1 MKRILSVLLSCA
13 PVAVWAAVVPVESVK
28 NPASVSYDLGY
39 KLTSDMSV
47 TLKVSFDEKGAK
59 QRSIFGAR
67 SAAAK
72 QNISVNFTDAGL
84 LVADFG
90 NHGSDYDSYRSMLAV
105 ETGVVYTVTL
115 DKSGTSIVG
124 GEQSVRASKGW
135 TGASYTTPG
144 NAYLFD
150 LNGVS
155 WEKAATRFYGCTV
168 KNASGTIVHDYIPA
182 LDDGIPCIYDA
193 VAKSVLA
200 PRAGGSLTYDDETY
214 DVRLPYVKMTR
225 GMSVDCSLA
234 SSAGLTATRTFRTL
248 DDDGVG
254 ALTSETIALD
264 ALTWT
269 DQQLY
274 SLKVF
279 DGETL
284 MRELVPAVKDG
295 GVRLYDRVTR
305 RFATVTDGELTTDC
319 GAPYDKAL
327 DFCNTYGDVVYD
339 LGYPLSSDMTIVY
352 KLEYIGGNGTFGLF
366 GARDAAG
373 SRNISV
379 NFGVKD
385 KVATLAGDFNNADH
399 VPYRAS
405 MTIGGS
411 KVYTVTLKNSKVTI
425 SDGKTTTTAES
436 AWTGEAFTTSKNA
449 YLFNINGSTFND
461 ANVRFYGCTVKNAK
475 GIVLHNY
482 IPVVKGG
489 VGLIYDTVDGVMLAN
504 TKTGNVSS
512 PGQTYLTA
520 EAVKD
525 ARGVAETI
533 TVKDADGKGYPY
545 GVYVVADTADRGENT
560 TNGWAFVSRVGSV
573 PAHLGA
579 GSWTFAMPEK
589 VIRRYPAFRVVTIPE
604 FDETSYVR
612 DGLVALWDAK
622 ANAAQGYDKTSTWKD
637 LIGRAD
643 FVNANWSFG
652 SDAVTIT
659 KGNETTANLPAGRL
673 PLSATKTGEIV
684 CRVEEGADFA
694 SKTFGILFC
703 VCNDLVLFFRNSE
716 NPIVPRFTYEDGS
729 TLTGYFYSTEKL
741 TVADAKAAHSY
752 SLTSRPGVVGS
763 TCWTDA
769 VRQRTVVSPLT
780 NNRIHQSG
788 TTHADSVRIGP
799 DATKGD
805 EYASVARIYDRE
817 LTYEERQYN
826 AKIDAIR
833 YRGTA
838 PWIKSSGA
846 MTTENR
852 GGMTIILR

>member
-1 MKRILSVLLSCA
+1 MKRTISFLLSCLS
-13 PVAVWAAVVPVESVK
+13 AAVGAAVIPVESVK

-47 TLKVSFDEKGAK
+47 TLKVSFDEKGSK

-67 SAAAK
+67 SAPAK
-72 QNISVNFTDAGL
+72 QNISVNFTDACL

-90 NHGSDYDSYRSMLAV
+90 NHGSDYDTYRSMLAV

-115 DKSGTSIVG
+115 DKTGTSIVG

-135 TGASYTTPG
+135 SGASFTTPG

-168 KNASGTIVHDYIPA
+168 KDASGSVVHEYVPA
-182 LDDGIPCIYDA
+182 LDDGVPCIYDT
-193 VAKSVLA
+193 VAKSVLVSKS
-200 PRAGGSLTYDDETY
+200 GGSLTYDDETY
-214 DVRLPYVKMTR
+214 DARLAYAKMTR
-225 GMSVDCSLA
+225 GMMVDCGLTA
-234 SSAGLTATRTFRTL
+234 SAGLTATRTFRTL
-248 DDDGVG
+248 DADGVG
-254 ALTSETIALD
+254 VLTSETVALND
-264 ALTWT
+264 LVWSG
-269 DQQLY
+269 QQLY
-274 SLKVF
+274 SLKIF
-279 DGETL
+279 DGET
-284 MRELVPAVKDG
+284 MIRELVPTVKDG
-295 GVRLYDRVTR
+295 AVRLYDRVTR
-305 RFATVTDGELTTDC
+305 RFATVSGGELTTDC
-319 GAPYDKAL
+319 GVPYDKRL

-339 LGYPLSSDMTIVY
+339 LGYPLSSDMTIIY

-425 SDGKTTTTAES
+425 SDGKTTTSAEN

-449 YLFNINGSTFND
+449 TLFNINGSTFND

-475 GIVLHNY
+475 GIVIHNY
-482 IPVVKGG
+482 VPVVKGG
-489 VGLIYDTVDGVMLAN
+489 VGMIYDTVDGVMLAN

-525 ARGVAETI
+525 AHGVAES
-533 TVKDADGKGYPY
+533 VVVSDADGKAYPY
-545 GVYVVADTADRGENT
+545 GVYVVADMEDRGENT
-560 TNGWAFVSRVGSV
+560 TNGWAYVTRVGAV
-573 PAHLGA
+573 PAHFGA
-579 GSWTFAMPEK
+579 NSWTFVVPQK

-622 ANAAQGYDKTSTWKD
+622 ANAAQGHDKTSTWKD

-673 PLSATKTGEIV
+673 PLSATKTAEIV
-684 CRVEEGADFA
+684 CRTAADADFA

-703 VCNDLVLFFRNSE
+703 VCNDLVLFFRDSE
-716 NPIVPRFTYEDGS
+716 NPIVPRFTYENGS

-741 TVADAKAAHSY
+741 SVNDAKTAHSY

-780 NNRIHQSG
+780 NNKIHESSPN
-788 TTHADSVRIGP
+788 HADTVRIGP
-799 DATKGD
+799 GATKGD
-805 EYASVARIYDRE
+805 EYASVARVYDRE

-833 YRGTA
+833 YMGTA
-838 PWIKSSGA
+838 PWIKSSGVF
-846 MTTENR
+846 TTKNR
-852 GGMTIILR
+852 GGMSIIVR